1 MANPLKHQFKA
12 TIYKTGINFCVD
24 VPAEITAA
32 LTAIKGYI
40 RIKGTINGFAF
51 TKFLVPV
58 KGGPYRLFVNMATLK
73 GAKTKVGETADFII
87 EQEAEDLEKEYPMP
101 DRLAV
106 LLREKN
112 LQDAFNTLT
121 YHRRKDILRYLNNIK
136 TPHTLEKN
144 INKIVLQLEGKT
156 PGGDVPISL
165 SIGPRS

>member
-1 MANPLKHQFKA
+1 
-12 TIYKTGINFCVD
+12 
-24 VPAEITAA
+24 
-32 LTAIKGYI
+32 
-40 RIKGTINGFAF
+40 
-51 TKFLVPV
+51 
-58 KGGPYRLFVNMATLK
+58 
-73 GAKTKVGETADFII
+73 
-87 EQEAEDLEKEYPMP
+87 MP

-165 SIGPRS
+165 SIGPRL